1 MIKLHKRAQVYWAVA
16 IVLLLGSF
24 SLSDSNWIGTVELH
38 TLMEAVATI
47 FALFIGSLALL
58 KYYSRGGT
66 DFLVLGAGFI
76 GISLLDGYH
85 AIVSSIWFKA
95 YLPSDLSSLIPWS
108 WLASRFMLSLMFLV
122 LYIVLKWEYRNK
134 LFREITP
141 KRVFSLVA
149 VITLSSFTFFA
160 FVPLPNG
167 YFEANLIHRPEEYV
181 PAALLTLALIG
192 HLQLDYWRNNSFYH
206 WFILSI
212 IINLATQITIMP
224 YSNELFDLPFDIAHI
239 LKKIS
244 YLCIL
249 TGLGINVFNAFR
261 DIDEQNEYRRKAHLT
276 LEASEIRNKT
286 MMNTLVDSLIL
297 INNIGIIENINASAC
312 KLFGYA
318 KLEVLGKNIKILMP
332 NPHHDKHDS
341 YLKNHILTGKNNI
354 INIGGRKLLGLK
366 KDKSTFPIDLTVSEM
381 FINGKTKFTG
391 IIRDD
396 TERLKNETE
405 LINAKNDAQQGAETK
420 SNFLA
425 SMSHEIR
432 TPMNGVLGMVE
443 LLQDTPLNEVQK
455 DIIDTI
461 SDSGKALLEI
471 INDILEYSKVEAGK
485 IELEYI
491 SFNLERTI
499 YDITRLLISK
509 AEEKNIELIFYY
521 HTHCPTYVIGDAGR
535 IRQILLNLVGNAIKF
550 TDNGKIIIEVKYLE
564 SNDKKYNLHIEVN
577 DSGIGIDNKAKEKL
591 FESFSQAD
599 NSTSRK
605 YGGSGLGLTISK
617 RLIKLMQ
624 GNIDVESELG
634 KGSTFW
640 IELNLEI
647 AKSPKIIE
655 QVNLDNINI
664 LIIDDNKLSIKI
676 LKSQLEKLNMKVSV
690 ESNPQLFIHT
700 IETAQQHN
708 KEFKLIIINN
718 IIQNIS
724 GKDIGIEIKK
734 HNHLKNIP
742 LIYLTSAAKLGDANK
757 YKDIGF
763 SSYLTKPILSDL
775 LYKTL
780 SRVLGLTKNNDE
792 DLFLTRHSVLE
803 DEIEIN
809 NQEIKFKG
817 KILLVEDV
825 IVNQK
830 VALGL
835 MAKLGL
841 DIDVAN
847 NGEEAVDQNNLNSY
861 DLILMDCQMPVLDGY
876 QATQKIRETNKT
888 IPIVALTANALA
900 SDRLKC
906 TESGMTD
913 YLTKPF
919 NRQQIIQILSR
930 WLSISDVSHDI
941 TTSAAENSREIP
953 TSKGTISQGKY
964 NENNTI
970 NTTILSDM
978 KNILGE
984 IFDDLIPAY
993 ITQSDDIINDMKN
1006 AYINNDLITLERY
1019 AHSIKSSS
1027 YNVGAEWLSNEA
1039 SLLEQMCQMDNQD
1052 NKIKSKIDSI
1062 ISDYKCIKIKLQNYQ
1077 K

>member
-149 VITLSSFTFFA
+149 VITLSSFAFFA

-212 IINLATQITIMP
+212 IINLAAQITIMP

-724 GKDIGIEIKK
+724 GKNIGIEIKK

-757 YKDIGF
+757 YKNIGF

-953 TSKGTISQGKY
+953 TSKSTISQGKY